1 MMRQWLVVSLVLIAS
16 CAGLSAQ
23 TADSAPPRNPL
34 ACPAETGP
42 PSQAPHKWIVVS
54 AGMMTRNRI
63 GGKDP
68 KYPPDARKAHIEG
81 TVVLEATI
89 SASGSVE
96 DLCVSQGPEL
106 LQQASI
112 DAVKKWKYRP
122 FLLNGEPREVKTQ
135 INCVFTLQ

>member
-1 MMRQWLVVSLVLIAS
+1 MIRQWLVGSLVLIAS

-23 TADSAPPRNPL
+23 TADSAPSRNPL
-34 ACPAETGP
+34 ACPAEIGP
-42 PSQAPHKWIVVS
+42 PGQAHKWIAVS
-54 AGMMTRNRI
+54 AGMMTRYRI

-68 KYPPDARKAHIEG
+68 KYPPDAKKAHIEG
-81 TVVLEATI
+81 VVVLVATI
-89 SASGSVE
+89 SESGSVE
-96 DLCVSQGPEL
+96 DLCVSQGPET
-106 LQQASI
+106 LQQASV

>member
-1 MMRQWLVVSLVLIAS
+1 M
-16 CAGLSAQ
+16 
-23 TADSAPPRNPL
+23 
-34 ACPAETGP
+34 
-42 PSQAPHKWIVVS
+42 
-54 AGMMTRNRI
+54 
-63 GGKDP
+63 
-68 KYPPDARKAHIEG
+68 
-81 TVVLEATI
+81 LEATI